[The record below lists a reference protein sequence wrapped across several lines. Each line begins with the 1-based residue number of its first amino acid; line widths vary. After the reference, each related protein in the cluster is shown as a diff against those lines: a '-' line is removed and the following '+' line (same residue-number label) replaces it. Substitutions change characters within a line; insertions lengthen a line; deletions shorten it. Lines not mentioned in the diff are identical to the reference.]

1 MVETSSDTKTPT
13 KSARTRKRILDAAA
27 AEFRQAGYNARLV
40 DIAERAGMQAGSLYY
55 HFASREELV
64 AEILQLG
71 IATAFAQVRRAIEEL
86 DGSDIESDPRRRLE
100 TAIRAHTMAVL
111 EQSDYASAQAKI
123 VGQVPPDIAEA
134 HKADQRSYGTYWNDL
149 LETAATAGV
158 LRADLDLFA
167 ARMLAFGAMNW
178 TTEWFDPSRRLSA
191 DQIADTAVMMIMSG
205 LAK

>member
-1 MVETSSDTKTPT
+1 MVETSSDTKRPT

-71 IATAFAQVRRAIEEL
+71 LATAFAQVRQAVEEL
-86 DGSDIESDPRRRLE
+86 DGSDIESDSRRRLE

-123 VGQVPPDIAEA
+123 VGQVPPDIAKA
-134 HKADQRSYGTYWNDL
+134 HKADQRSYGAYWNDL
-149 LETAATAGV
+149 LETAANAGV

-178 TTEWFDPSRRLSA
+178 TTDWFDPSRRLSA